1 MVEVTAEEKKPQ
13 EEVQLDTDGVKEES
27 VEVKQEENKKEET
40 PKLNLGEVDL
50 GYTSHDKSEKKE
62 KLPEGIEVQ
71 EEKVETKP
79 EEKKEDKVEKPVDNL
94 KEQSTN
100 YQKRIDKLV
109 YQVNEAKRRERAA
122 TDYAK
127 GLQKKYDTTIKKYD
141 ALDQRNLKEFDARVD
156 AQREQVKVSL
166 KQAIEANDAQKI
178 MEANDALTKLAVE
191 KEKARLEIE
200 NREQQKQQQQ
210 NVEAKSKE
218 TPSEPPQ
225 ITPKAKEWAEK
236 NKWFGEDKIMT
247 DAAVSIHQQ
256 VVQEGIEVDSDEY
269 YNEVNSRIG
278 KYFPDAFE
286 NTTKEEVK
294 EQPKPVQTVA
304 SAGRKQHGRRTVKL
318 TKSQVAI
325 AKRLG
330 VPLEEYAK
338 YVKEEK

>member
-13 EEVQLDTDGVKEES
+13 EVELDTDDVKEEN
-27 VEVKQEENKKEET
+27 VEVKQEEKKEEA

-62 KLPEGIEVQ
+62 KLPEGVEVQ

-79 EEKKEDKVEKPVDNL
+79 EEKKEVKQEKPVDNL

-141 ALDQRNLKEFDARVD
+141 ALDQKNLKEFDARVD

-200 NREQQKQQQQ
+200 NREQQQKQQQ
-210 NVEAKSKE
+210 NVEAKPKE

-278 KYFPDAFE
+278 KYFPNAFE
-286 NTTKEEVK
+286 NTTEEVK

>member
-13 EEVQLDTDGVKEES
+13 EVELDTDDVKEES
-27 VEVKQEENKKEET
+27 VEVKQEEKKDEA

-62 KLPEGIEVQ
+62 KLPEGVEVQ
-71 EEKVETKP
+71 EEKSETKP
-79 EEKKEDKVEKPVDNL
+79 EEKKEVKEDKPVDNL
-94 KEQSTN
+94 KDESTN
-100 YQKRIDKLV
+100 YQKRINKLV
-109 YQVNEAKRRERAA
+109 YQVNEAKRREKAA

-141 ALDQRNLKEFDARVD
+141 ALDQKNLKEFDARVD

-166 KQAIEANDAQKI
+166 KQAIEANDSQKI

-200 NREQQKQQQQ
+200 NREQLQQQQKQ
-210 NVEAKSKE
+210 NVEAKPKE

-225 ITPKAKEWAEK
+225 ITPRAKEWAEK

>member
-13 EEVQLDTDGVKEES
+13 EVELDTDDVKEES
-27 VEVKQEENKKEET
+27 VEVKQEEKKDEA

-62 KLPEGIEVQ
+62 KLPEGVEIQ
-71 EEKVETKP
+71 EEKIETKP
-79 EEKKEDKVEKPVDNL
+79 EEKKEVKEDKPVDNL
-94 KEQSTN
+94 KEESTN
-100 YQKRIDKLV
+100 YQKRINKLV
-109 YQVNEAKRRERAA
+109 YQVNEAKRREKAA

-141 ALDQRNLKEFDARVD
+141 ALDQKNLKEFDARVD

-166 KQAIEANDAQKI
+166 KQAIEANDPQKI

-191 KEKARLEIE
+191 KEKARLEME
-200 NREQQKQQQQ
+200 NREQLQQQQKQ
-210 NVEAKSKE
+210 NVEAKPKE

-225 ITPKAKEWAEK
+225 ITPRAKEWAEK

-278 KYFPDAFE
+278 KYFPGAFE
-286 NTTKEEVK
+286 NTAKEEVK

>member
-13 EEVQLDTDGVKEES
+13 EVELDTDDVKEES
-27 VEVKQEENKKEET
+27 VEVKQEEKKDEA

-62 KLPEGIEVQ
+62 KLPEGVEIQ
-71 EEKVETKP
+71 EEKIETKP
-79 EEKKEDKVEKPVDNL
+79 EEKKEVKEDKPVDNL
-94 KEQSTN
+94 KDESTN
-100 YQKRIDKLV
+100 YQKRINKLV
-109 YQVNEAKRRERAA
+109 YQVNEAKRREKAA

-141 ALDQRNLKEFDARVD
+141 ALDQKNLKEFDARVD

-200 NREQQKQQQQ
+200 NREQQQKQQQ
-210 NVEAKSKE
+210 NVEAKPKE

>member
-13 EEVQLDTDGVKEES
+13 EVELDTDDVKEES
-27 VEVKQEENKKEET
+27 VEVKQEEKKDEA

-62 KLPEGIEVQ
+62 KLPEGVEVQ

-79 EEKKEDKVEKPVDNL
+79 EEKKEVKQEKPVDNL

-141 ALDQRNLKEFDARVD
+141 ALDQKNLKEFDARVD

-166 KQAIEANDAQKI
+166 KQAIEANDPQKI

-191 KEKARLEIE
+191 KEKARLEME
-200 NREQQKQQQQ
+200 NREQLQQQQKQ
-210 NVEAKSKE
+210 NVEAKPKE

-225 ITPKAKEWAEK
+225 ITPRAKEWAEK

>member
-13 EEVQLDTDGVKEES
+13 EVELDTDDVKEES
-27 VEVKQEENKKEET
+27 VEVKQEEKKDEA

-62 KLPEGIEVQ
+62 KLPEGVEVQ
-71 EEKVETKP
+71 EEKSETKP
-79 EEKKEDKVEKPVDNL
+79 EEKKEVKEDKPVDNL
-94 KEQSTN
+94 KDESTN
-100 YQKRIDKLV
+100 YQKRINKLV
-109 YQVNEAKRRERAA
+109 YQVNEAKRREKAA

-141 ALDQRNLKEFDARVD
+141 ALDQKNLKEFDARVD

-166 KQAIEANDAQKI
+166 KQAIEANDSQKI

-200 NREQQKQQQQ
+200 NREQLQKQQQ
-210 NVEAKSKE
+210 NVEAKPKE

-225 ITPKAKEWAEK
+225 ITPRAKEWAEK